1 MILLVYR
8 YDSTFI
14 AIDRAILGERGEVED
29 WSGRKPMKPLAT
41 WRAVRRSKLV
51 VGWFAGWH
59 AVLPVLFARLQR
71 KPALMIV
78 GGIDAASLPEIGY
91 GFQRGGP
98 RQWAARFC
106 MKRAS
111 ALLTNSHYS
120 RTELERNAGVDP
132 ARVRVVH
139 HGLPDPFGELPV
151 EPRAVSVLT
160 VGVADERNLERKGL
174 RPFVEAAAELPDVP
188 FVLVGRAEG
197 EAGEKLRAIAPA
209 NVEITG
215 FVEPEELDQR
225 YRSATIYVQASL
237 HEGFGMAVVEAMLAG
252 AIPVVSDRGAL
263 PEVVGDAGIVVEGVD
278 PEAIASGI
286 RRALNEG
293 ADMRMRARE
302 RALSQFNLDMR
313 ERGLL
318 SAVDELVERPPTPAR
333 QP

>member
-1 MILLVYR
+1 MSQILLVYR
-8 YDSTFI
+8 HDSTFI
-14 AIDRAILGERGEVED
+14 AIDRAVLGKRGAVRD
-29 WSGRKPMKPLAT
+29 WSGRMPLKPLAT
-41 WRAVRRSKLV
+41 WRAVKASKLV

-71 KPALMIV
+71 KPSLMIV

-98 RQWAARFC
+98 RQWATRFC
-106 MKRAS
+106 FRRAS

-120 RTELERNAGVDP
+120 RAELERNAGVDP

-139 HGLPDPFGELPV
+139 HGLPDHFGELPP
-151 EPRAVSVLT
+151 EPRAPSVLT
-160 VGVADERNLERKGL
+160 VGIADERNLERKGL

-197 EAGEKLRAIAPA
+197 EAGEKLRALAPA

-215 FVEPEELDQR
+215 FLEADELTRR
-225 YRSATIYVQASL
+225 YRSATVYVQASL
-237 HEGFGMAVVEAMLAG
+237 HEGFGMSVVEAMLAG
-252 AIPVVSDRGAL
+252 CIPVVSDRGAL
-263 PEVVGDAGIVVEGVD
+263 PEVVGDAGIVTEGVE
-278 PEAIASGI
+278 PAAIAAGI

-293 ADMRMRARE
+293 AEMRTRARE
-302 RALSQFNLDMR
+302 RALSQFSLDAR

-318 SAVDELVERPPTPAR
+318 AAVDELL
-333 QP
+333 